1 MKQPFEINLAK
12 AFLSFILILCISS
25 CSSISPYKV
34 PILQGN
40 IFEEED
46 LEKLSEGLTKEQV
59 QFIFG
64 TALIKDP
71 FHSSRWDYYY
81 SIRVGSD
88 LLSESKLSVFFN
100 GDGLVESWVI
110 EDMKES
116 NYPFLFTLSRK
127 DLRTASQNFSITLSG
142 TRLSNKNGSLNFALN
157 TTSHNWSP
165 FV

>member
-1 MKQPFEINLAK
+1 MKQPFKISLTK
-12 AFLSFILILCISS
+12 AFLSFIVILCISS

-40 IFEEED
+40 IFEEKD

-81 SIRVGSD
+81 SIRVGND
-88 LLSESKLSVFFN
+88 LLSESKLSVFFD
-100 GDGLVESWVI
+100 GDGVVESWVI

-116 NYPFLFTLSRK
+116 N
-127 DLRTASQNFSITLSG
+127 
-142 TRLSNKNGSLNFALN
+142 
-157 TTSHNWSP
+157 
-165 FV
+165 